1 MFWFGSGYIYARIN
15 LNQYIYMA
23 GQKKMDARWYFS
35 FLSPDMNTEFEHKS
49 VNTGGYHWRLQ

>member
-1 MFWFGSGYIYARIN
+1 
-15 LNQYIYMA
+15 MA